1 MTRRSFGQL
10 IAAAP
15 FVRAA
20 PRRRPNILYI
30 VTDDQRW
37 DLLSLRG
44 HPFVKTPNMDRIGH
58 EGAVFLN
65 SFVTTSL
72 CSPSRATILTG
83 RYPHQHKV
91 QTNGSSPNFDSG
103 EKTFPALLHAAG
115 YRTGYV
121 GKWHIGD
128 DPKSRPGFDRWA
140 VMPGQG
146 EYFDPRLNVD
156 GVEKKFTGHVDSVV
170 AGLATDFLKQHD
182 GKKPFA
188 LCVGI
193 KSPHAEQLPPPHLKA
208 LFSQVDIPKPAT
220 WSEDVRA
227 NGKADVVKNAC
238 IQAEQFFDGPIK
250 LKGSYDRYI
259 KDFYRS
265 VTSADES
272 VGRILDA
279 LDQTGQA
286 NDTLVVFTGD
296 NGFFLG
302 EHGLIDKRLAYEESL
317 RTPLL
322 MRYPAAFR
330 AGQSPSQMVLNLDIC
345 PTILD
350 FCGAPV
356 SSNIAGRT
364 LRPLLTDGRTK
375 PWRDEMFYEYVERI
389 WQSPA
394 LVAVR
399 TERHKLIE
407 YLDPADTN
415 ELYDLAVDPH
425 EMRNVIRDPGYAAVL
440 RDMQSRLRR
449 LKRSTGWTAPDLSK
463 PNTPCRGRRN
473 PIVLDN

>member
-15 FVRAA
+15 FARAA
-20 PRRRPNILYI
+20 ARSPNILHI

-44 HPFVKTPNMDRIGH
+44 HPFVKTPNMDRIGR

-91 QTNGSSPNFDSG
+91 QTNGSSPNFDTR
-103 EKTFPALLHAAG
+103 EKTFPALLQTAG
-115 YRTGYV
+115 YRTAYV

-128 DPKSRPGFDRWA
+128 DPKPRPGFDRWA

-156 GVEKKFTGHVDSVV
+156 GVGKNFTGHVDGVV
-170 AGLATDFLKQHD
+170 AGLATDFLKQND
-182 GKKPFA
+182 GKRPFA

-193 KSPHAEQLPPPHLKA
+193 KSPHAEQLPPAHLKT

-227 NGKADVVKNAC
+227 SGKADVVKNAC

-259 KDFYRS
+259 KDFFRS
-265 VTSADES
+265 VVSADEA

-302 EHGLIDKRLAYEESL
+302 EHGLIDKRLPYEEAL
-317 RTPLL
+317 RVPLL

-350 FCGAPV
+350 FCGVPV
-356 SSNIAGRT
+356 PSNIAGRT
-364 LRPLLTDGRTK
+364 LRPLLTDARAK

-399 TERHKLIE
+399 TERYKLIE

-415 ELYDLAVDPH
+415 ELYDLAIDPH
-425 EMRNVIRDPGYAAVL
+425 EMRSVIRDPGYGPVL
-440 RDMQSRLRR
+440 RDMQSRLQR

-473 PIVLDN
+473 PIVSDN